1 MCGIVGLVGKGPVNQ
16 AIYDALTVLQHRG
29 QDAAGIVTW
38 SKDGL
43 NVRKSNGLVRDVFHH
58 RHMLRLTG
66 NVGIGHVRYP
76 TADGSQAAEAQP
88 FYVNSPYGI
97 CLAHNGNLTN
107 HDQLSELLTQED
119 RRHLNTG
126 SDSEVLL
133 NVFAHELQNRCNG
146 QPTPEQ
152 IFDAVEAVHRRCS
165 GGYAVV
171 AMIIGHG
178 IVAFRD
184 PNGIR
189 PIVIG
194 QKETAA
200 GREFMVASESV
211 ALDILQFKRIRDIR
225 PGEVVFIEND
235 GVMHNREYA
244 NAAGYSPCIFEFVY
258 FARPDSIIDNLSV
271 YKARLRMGEQLA
283 GQIVRE
289 WPDHDIDV
297 VIPIPDTSRTSAG
310 QVAYHLG
317 VKYREGF
324 IKNRYIGRTFIM
336 PGQTERTNSVRRK
349 LNAIDLEFRGKNVLL
364 VDDSIVRGTTSKQI
378 IKIARD
384 AGARRVYF
392 ASAAPPV
399 RYPNVYGIDMPAVS
413 ELVASGRTVPEI
425 QKLIGADR
433 LIYLDLHGLIR
444 SVRHDNSEIREF
456 DTSCFSGQYVTGDIT
471 EEYLNELEQTRSDQA
486 KARREMRLRRGGD
499 QSTVT
504 AGMTAGLPDT
514 AVGM

>member
-1 MCGIVGLVGKGPVNQ
+1 MCGIVGIVGKKPVNQ
-16 AIYDALTVLQHRG
+16 ALYDGLTVLQHRG

-38 SKDGL
+38 GKDGL
-43 NVRKSNGLVRDVFHH
+43 KSRKSNGLVRDVFRH

-66 NVGIGHVRYP
+66 NVGMGHVRYP
-76 TADGSQAAEAQP
+76 TAGSSNSSDAQP

-107 HDQLSELLTQED
+107 HDELAELLTRQD
-119 RRHLNTG
+119 LRHLNTG

-133 NVFAHELQNRCNG
+133 NVFAHELQNRTSG
-146 QPTPEQ
+146 RPTATQ
-152 IFDAVEAVHRRCS
+152 IFDAIDAVHNRCS

-189 PIVIG
+189 PILIG
-194 QKETAA
+194 ERATSV
-200 GREFMVASESV
+200 GTEYMVASESV
-211 ALDILQFKRIRDIR
+211 ALATLGFKNVRDLL
-225 PGEVVFIEND
+225 PGEAIFIENE
-235 GVMHNREYA
+235 GVLHSREYS
-244 NAAGYSPCIFEFVY
+244 GQTSYSPCIFEFVY
-258 FARPDSIIDNLSV
+258 FARPDSIIDKLSV

-297 VIPIPDTSRTSAG
+297 VIPIPDTSRTAAV

-336 PGQTERTNSVRRK
+336 PGQAERTESVRRK

-364 VDDSIVRGTTSKQI
+364 VDDSIVRGTTSRQI
-378 IKIARD
+378 IRMARE

-399 RYPNVYGIDMPAVS
+399 RYPNVYGIDMPAAS
-413 ELVASGRTVPEI
+413 ELIANGRSVKQIEE
-425 QKLIGADR
+425 LIGADR
-433 LIYLDLHGLIR
+433 LIYQDLHGLIR
-444 SVRHDNSEIREF
+444 SVRHDNSDITQF
-456 DTSCFSGQYVTGDIT
+456 DTSCFSGEYVTDEVT
-471 EEYLNELEQTRSDQA
+471 PDYLSTLEKARSDKA
-486 KARREMRLRRGGD
+486 KGNG
-499 QSTVT
+499 T
-504 AGMTAGLPDT
+504 AGIVTP
-514 AVGM
+514 AVGNDHQVVRTAIRV

>member
-1 MCGIVGLVGKGPVNQ
+1 MCGIVGIVGKNPVNQ
-16 AIYDALTVLQHRG
+16 SIYDALTVMQHRG

-38 SKDGL
+38 GEEGL
-43 NVRKSNGLVRDVFHH
+43 KVRKSNGLVRDVFRH
-58 RHMLRLTG
+58 RHMLRLSG
-66 NVGIGHVRYP
+66 NVGIGHIRYP
-76 TADGSQAAEAQP
+76 TAGTSRSAEAQP

-107 HDQLSELLTQED
+107 NDELKELLTRED

-133 NVFAHELQNRCNG
+133 NVFAHELQKRTNG
-146 QPTPEQ
+146 RPTPDQ
-152 IFDAVEAVHRRCS
+152 IFDAIDAVHDRCS

-189 PIVIG
+189 PILYG
-194 QKETAA
+194 QRETHT
-200 GREFMVASESV
+200 GTEYMVASESV
-211 ALDILQFKRIRDIR
+211 ALDSLGFGAARDLK
-225 PGEVVFIEND
+225 PGEAIFIENS
-235 GVMHNREYA
+235 GKLHSREYS
-244 NAAGYSPCIFEFVY
+244 GETSYSPCIFEFVY

-297 VIPIPDTSRTSAG
+297 AIPIPDTSRTAAV

-336 PGQTERTNSVRRK
+336 PGQAERTESVRRK
-349 LNAIDLEFRGKNVLL
+349 LNAIDLEFRNKNVLL
-364 VDDSIVRGTTSKQI
+364 IDDSIVRGTTSRQI
-378 IKIARD
+378 IKMARE
-384 AGARRVYF
+384 AGARKVYF

-399 RYPNVYGIDMPAVS
+399 RYPNVYGIDMPAAS
-413 ELVASGRTVPEI
+413 ELIANGRTVKQVEE
-425 QKLIGADR
+425 LIGADR
-433 LIYLDLHGLIR
+433 LIYQDLNGLIR
-444 SVRHDNSEIREF
+444 SVRHDNSDISQF
-456 DTSCFSGQYVTGDIT
+456 DTSCFSGEYVTDDVT
-471 EEYLNELEQTRSDQA
+471 EEYLRALESARSDAA
-486 KARREMRLRRGGD
+486 KERAKQQWNMSGVASDDDSEESGK
-499 QSTVT
+499 
-504 AGMTAGLPDT
+504 
-514 AVGM
+514 AVNA

>member
-1 MCGIVGLVGKGPVNQ
+1 MCGIVGVVGKNPVNQ
-16 AIYDALTVLQHRG
+16 SIYDALTVLQHRG

-38 SKDGL
+38 GDEGL
-43 NVRKSNGLVRDVFHH
+43 KSRKSNGLVRDVFHQ
-58 RHMLRLTG
+58 RHMLNLTG
-66 NVGIGHVRYP
+66 NVGMGHIRYP
-76 TADGSQAAEAQP
+76 TAGSSKSSEAQP

-97 CLAHNGNLTN
+97 CLGHNGNLTN
-107 HDQLSELLTQED
+107 YKELADLLTHED
-119 RRHLNTG
+119 RRHLSTG

-133 NVFAHELQNRCNG
+133 NVFAHELQKLSSG
-146 QPTPEQ
+146 DPTAEQ
-152 IFDAVEAVHRRCS
+152 IFDAIEAVHNRCS

-189 PIVIG
+189 PILIG
-194 QKETAA
+194 DRETSS
-200 GREFMVASESV
+200 GTEYMVASESV
-211 ALDILQFKRIRDIR
+211 ALATLGFKNVRDLQ
-225 PGEVVFIEND
+225 PGEAVFITND
-235 GVMHNREYA
+235 GVLHSRQFS
-244 NAAGYSPCIFEFVY
+244 GPTSHSPCIFEFVY

-289 WPDHDIDV
+289 WPDHDVDV
-297 VIPIPDTSRTSAG
+297 VIPIPDTSRTAAV

-336 PGQTERTNSVRRK
+336 PGQAERTESVRRK

-364 VDDSIVRGTTSKQI
+364 VDDSIVRGTTSRQI
-378 IKIARD
+378 IKMARE

-399 RYPNVYGIDMPAVS
+399 RYPNVYGIDMPVAS
-413 ELVASGRTVPEI
+413 ELIANGRTVKQIEE
-425 QKLIGADR
+425 LIGADR
-433 LIYLDLHGLIR
+433 LIYQDLHGLIR
-444 SVRHDNSEIREF
+444 SVRHDNSKITQF
-456 DTSCFSGQYVTGDIT
+456 DTSCFSGEYVTDDVT
-471 EEYLNELEQTRSDQA
+471 PAYLQALEKARSDEA
-486 KARREMRLRRGGD
+486 KTRQNTKWTMPELTVGD
-499 QSTVT
+499 EPQD
-504 AGMTAGLPDT
+504 AGQVVSA
-514 AVGM
+514 